1 MKHINESVTV
11 AKTLLREVSKNN
23 DLEIKETEKLR
34 IILLNLKIVGAG
46 VLGITPIAD
55 ALADIINNLHESTD
69 KLVKEGREDL
79 REAFRDMENYINE
92 KEGKL

>member
-1 MKHINESVTV
+1 MKNINESVTV
-11 AKTLLREVSKNN
+11 AKTLLGEVSKNN

-46 VLGITPIAD
+46 VPGITPIAD

-69 KLVKEGREDL
+69 KLVKEGRE
-79 REAFRDMENYINE
+79 AFRDMENYINE